1 MNSSKPYLV
10 SAVYEWI
17 VDNDCTPHVLVKAD
31 YTGCD
36 VPQEFAK
43 DGQIVLNVAMMA
55 VKSFVMDKEA
65 LSFSAR
71 FKGVEQSVYVPMGAV
86 LGIFARENGQGMMF
100 EADPEPVKPEVK
112 SDTEVKTNSE
122 TPSKSNVK
130 PFLKVV
136 K

>member
-31 YTGCD
+31 YAGCI
-36 VPQEFAK
+36 VPQEFVQ

-71 FKGVEQSVYVPMGAV
+71 FKGVEQSVYVPIGAV

-112 SDTEVKTNSE
+112 AETEVNPEPE
-122 TPSKSNVK
+122 TPPKSNVK